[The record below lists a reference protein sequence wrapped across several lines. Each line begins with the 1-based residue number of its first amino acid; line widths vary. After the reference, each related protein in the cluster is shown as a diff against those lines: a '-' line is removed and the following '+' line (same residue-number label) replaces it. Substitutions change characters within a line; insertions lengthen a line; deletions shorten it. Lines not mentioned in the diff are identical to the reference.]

1 MKFNHAL
8 KHQEK
13 MDKKET
19 YPDFYTSRMERRRER
34 EKLKKFL
41 TCVPD
46 KDWFES
52 VKFED
57 QQSIYREYYYRKTK
71 VWHLPSIADSDM
83 VKVYWQVMKNK
94 YPGDLSKRRNSV
106 INKLLG

>member
-1 MKFNHAL
+1 MKINHAL
-8 KHQEK
+8 KHQNK
-13 MDKKET
+13 MDKMQT
-19 YPDFYTSRMERRRER
+19 YPDYYTRRMERRIEK

-41 TCVPD
+41 SCVPD

-57 QQSIYREYYYRKTK
+57 QQSIYREYGYKNNGVDIT
-71 VWHLPSIADSDM
+71 SASM
-83 VKVYWQVMKNK
+83 VKVFWDVMKNK
-94 YPGDLSKRRNSV
+94 YPGDLSKRRNAV